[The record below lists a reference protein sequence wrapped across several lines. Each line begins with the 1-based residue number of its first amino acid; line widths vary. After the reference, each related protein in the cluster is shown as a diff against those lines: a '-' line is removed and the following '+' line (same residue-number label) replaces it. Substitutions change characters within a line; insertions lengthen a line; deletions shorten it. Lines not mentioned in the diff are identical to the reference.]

1 MRSRLLLTVLF
12 AIVLT
17 IALIPVK
24 MISAQDAPSVT
35 VEDQTIADDYMVVV
49 AEVVS
54 DGQGWLVIHADQDG
68 SPGPV
73 VGFAMVE
80 DGVNTDVMVEVD
92 PDMVTDIMYAMLH
105 EDTGTMGEY
114 EFPDA
119 DPPATDEEDNA
130 VTQSF
135 TVTMEMAEDAEME
148 EEAVEEMA
156 DTGYDYTL
164 YYAIAAILLA
174 AGVIGMIYSKRP
186 VKE

>member
-1 MRSRLLLTVLF
+1 MRSRLLLIILF

-17 IALIPVK
+17 LVLLPVK
-24 MISAQDAPSVT
+24 MISAQDAPSIT
-35 VEDQTIADDYMVVV
+35 VEDQTISDDYMVVV
-49 AEVVS
+49 SEVVS

-73 VGFAMVE
+73 AGFSMVN
-80 DGVNTDVMVEVD
+80 DGINTDVMVEID
-92 PDMVTDIMYAMLH
+92 PDIATDTLYAMLH

-119 DPPATDEEDNA
+119 DPTATDADGNT

-135 TVTMEMAEDAEME
+135 EATMEMAQEVEM

-156 DTGYDYTL
+156 ATGFNFTL
-164 YYAIAAILLA
+164 YYIMAAIFLA
-174 AGVIGMIYSKRP
+174 AGIIGMVYIRKPARR
-186 VKE
+186 